1 MRIAAA
7 FVAILVLAAPGGLAP
22 NQLGTHTLR
31 GEAFA
36 QSRAG
41 TGLAAPSGLVDV
53 KSSLAGVVLEDR
65 LVKVGDQV
73 EDAQPLVYVRTAL
86 TGVVG
91 VAARA
96 PQDGAIREVLVT
108 PGQRVERGD
117 VVVRL
122 QPR

>member
-1 MRIAAA
+1 MRIAAVLVVIVI
-7 FVAILVLAAPGGLAP
+7 VAAAAGLAP
-22 NQLGTHTLR
+22 YQLDTRTMR

-36 QSRAG
+36 QSRVG
-41 TGLAAPSGLVDV
+41 PGLAAPADLVDV

-86 TGVVG
+86 TGAVG

-96 PQDGAIREVLVT
+96 PQDGAIREVLVK
-108 PGQRVERGD
+108 PGQRIERGD

-122 QPR
+122 QPK